1 MAALNSKALL
11 LKLFFKRI
19 VKYLRFVVAFVAVAA
34 AGFLMGEQGLT
45 QKQQLEEKATILRK
59 DNERL
64 AGEIKALER
73 RVTLLRSDPKTI
85 EKVAKRKLGM
95 VRSGETVYVFRKEEM
110 SDSGSTLSEH
120 GLAKDGNLP

>member
-1 MAALNSKALL
+1 VAALNSKALL